1 MDPSPFQRLPDE
13 LLEAIVFYLPP
24 DATLAFG
31 GTCKRSN
38 KIACEHL
45 VWRRH
50 CMQAWRYWQPEHE
63 LRELLL
69 QPPAQTKW
77 RHLYNERRR
86 TDKLAMDIFDELLKT
101 QQKRIERMEKISG
114 MGYDV
119 KDLLLSVRDG
129 TRDDV
134 EDVLARRYWADSIL
148 AQLHRNTAVEKWNRL
163 HNKQMVRLE
172 EVLGSYDLFV
182 LAGRRG
188 DLNDIDAEFDRIAR
202 RIRDRDPEFEDL
214 TIRQKAVQ
222 IARWLRSEELVGN
235 PDENNYHALRN
246 NFISIALFDEVHTS
260 LPLQSVTIYCAVA
273 RRLGVNAKPSNYP
286 HHVHAV
292 IEAPTDITLDG
303 KPRSTTQ
310 SDEPETMHMD
320 PWRSADEVPRDQLTL
335 RLSQMGA
342 PTALHGNHLGAT
354 STLEIALRTGRN
366 IMNSVQEA
374 RERAVGAMSRQ
385 PTFPDIEA
393 AWYAMLWSMLIL
405 GDGNGAASLHR
416 RRQCLPYLAE
426 HFQTHFPEDLQLVES
441 HILPMFHGEREHHVL
456 TSLVNTLRVA
466 DRNAKAPN
474 PRNRGAQQDV
484 TYKVGQVFQHK
495 RYGYEAFIVG
505 WDYKCS
511 ADDGWIERMRV
522 DQLSG
527 GREQPF
533 YNVV

>member
-1 MDPSPFQRLPDE
+1 MDESPLRDLPDE

-31 GTCKRSN
+31 GTCRRSN
-38 KIACEHL
+38 KVAYEHL

-50 CMQAWRYWQPEHE
+50 CMQTWRYWEAKHDLQEI
-63 LRELLL
+63 LQ
-69 QPPAQTKW
+69 QPPARTKW

-86 TDKLAMDIFDELLKT
+86 TDKQAMEIFEELLKT
-101 QQKRIERMEKISG
+101 QQKRIERMEEISK

-119 KDLLLSVRDG
+119 KDLLMRVRDG
-129 TRDDV
+129 TPDDA
-134 EDVLARRYWADSIL
+134 EDVLARRYWAGAIL
-148 AQLHRNTAVEKWNRL
+148 AQIHRTTAVEKWSRV
-163 HNKQMVRLE
+163 HKRQMVRLE

-182 LAGRRG
+182 LAGRKG
-188 DLNDIDAEFDRIAR
+188 DLHDIDAEFDRIAR
-202 RIRDRDPEFEDL
+202 AIRERDPEFEDL

-235 PDENNYHALRN
+235 PDEDNYHALRN

-260 LPLQSVTIYCAVA
+260 LPLQSVSIYCAVA

-292 IEAPTDITLDG
+292 IEAPPDTTLDG
-303 KPRSTTQ
+303 KPRTSAH
-310 SDEPETMHMD
+310 SEEIETMHVD

-342 PTALHGNHLGAT
+342 PTATHGHHLGAT

-374 RERAVGAMSRQ
+374 RERAVGGMHRQ
-385 PTFPDIEA
+385 PSFPDIEA

-405 GDGNGAASLHR
+405 GDGNGPASLHR

-426 HFQTHFPEDLQLVES
+426 HFQSHFPEDLSLVES
-441 HILPMFHGEREHHVL
+441 MILPMFHGEREHHVL
-456 TSLVNTLRVA
+456 TSLVNTLRAA
-466 DRNAKAPN
+466 DRNAKAPC
-474 PRNRGAQQDV
+474 PRSKSAEQNVLNR
-484 TYKVGQVFQHK
+484 VGQVFQHK
-495 RYGYEAFIVG
+495 RYGYEAFIIG

-511 ADDGWIERMRV
+511 ADDNWIERMRV
-522 DQLSG
+522 DQLPN

>member
-1 MDPSPFQRLPDE
+1 MNLFE
-13 LLEAIVFYLPP
+13 
-24 DATLAFG
+24 
-31 GTCKRSN
+31 
-38 KIACEHL
+38 
-45 VWRRH
+45 
-50 CMQAWRYWQPEHE
+50 
-63 LRELLL
+63 
-69 QPPAQTKW
+69 
-77 RHLYNERRR
+77 
-86 TDKLAMDIFDELLKT
+86 ELLKT
-101 QQKRIERMEKISG
+101 QQKRIERIEEISK

-119 KDLLLSVRDG
+119 KDWLMTVRDG
-129 TRDDV
+129 TPDDA
-134 EDVLARRYWADSIL
+134 EDVLARRYWAETVLGQI
-148 AQLHRNTAVEKWNRL
+148 HRNTAVDKWSRL
-163 HNKQMVRLE
+163 QKRQMVRLE

-182 LAGRRG
+182 LAGGKG

-202 RIRDRDPEFEDL
+202 AIRQRDPEFEEL

-222 IARWLRSEELVGN
+222 VARWLRSEELVGN
-235 PDENNYHALRN
+235 PDSDNYHALRN

-260 LPLQSVTIYCAVA
+260 LPLQSVSIYCAVA

-292 IEAPTDITLDG
+292 IEAPQDRTLDG
-303 KPRSTTQ
+303 KPKVPVQ
-310 SDEPETMHMD
+310 GAEPEIMHMD

-342 PTALHGNHLGAT
+342 PIAMHTHYLGAT

-374 RERAVGAMSRQ
+374 RERVVGGVNRD
-385 PTFPDIEA
+385 PTYPDVEA

-405 GDGNGAASLHR
+405 GDGNGAASLNR

-426 HFQTHFPEDLQLVES
+426 HFQTHFPEDLALVEY
-441 HILPMFHGEREHHVL
+441 HILPLFHGEREHHVL
-456 TSLVNTLRVA
+456 TSLVNTLRTA

-474 PRNRGAQQDV
+474 PRSKGAEKDV
-484 TYKVGQVFQHK
+484 RYRVGQVFQHK
-495 RYGYEAFIVG
+495 RYGYDGFIVG

-522 DQLSG
+522 DQLPN